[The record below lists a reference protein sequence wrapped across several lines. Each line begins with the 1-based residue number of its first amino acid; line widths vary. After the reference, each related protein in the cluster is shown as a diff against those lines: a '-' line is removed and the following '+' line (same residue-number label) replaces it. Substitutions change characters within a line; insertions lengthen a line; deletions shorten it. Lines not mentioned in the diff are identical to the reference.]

1 VKKSTLII
9 LAIIGALILLGGGG
23 YAVYSMV
30 RGIRNNNPGN
40 IRHSSDRWQGLAPQQ
55 TDPAFFQFSDAV
67 YGIRAMAN
75 ILLNY
80 VARDGVP
87 SNVQSIISRWS
98 ATDQSAYITDV
109 SNALGVN
116 PTDPIDLAAV
126 LPQMIA
132 AMIQQENGV
141 QPYSMDTI
149 QNGIAL
155 V

>member
-1 VKKSTLII
+1 MKKSTLII
-9 LAIIGALILLGGGG
+9 LLVLGALVLFGGGG

-40 IRHSSDRWQGLAPQQ
+40 IRLSGDKWQGLAPQQ
-55 TDPAFFQFSDAV
+55 TDGAFFQFTDAT
-67 YGIRAMAN
+67 YGIRAMAD

-80 VARDGVP
+80 VNRDGIP

-98 ATDQSAYITDV
+98 ATDQSAYIQNV
-109 SNALGVN
+109 SDALGVN
-116 PTDPIDLAAV
+116 PSDPIDLPSV